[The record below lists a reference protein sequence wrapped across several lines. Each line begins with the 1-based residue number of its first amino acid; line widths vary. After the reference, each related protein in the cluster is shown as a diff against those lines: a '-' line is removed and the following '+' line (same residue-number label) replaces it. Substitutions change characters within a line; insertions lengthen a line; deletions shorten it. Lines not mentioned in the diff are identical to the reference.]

1 MADATDRADILLVED
16 HGAVR
21 VLTLNRPH
29 RLNAFD
35 TPLVARLAK
44 ALQAAE
50 ADEGVSVVVITG
62 VGKAFSSGADLAG
75 MAGRDQ
81 QSAEERAA
89 AGEGFDALQSVAEG
103 FPKPLIAA
111 VNGLGVGLGFTLLGY
126 CDFVFAAH
134 SARLRTP
141 FSQLG
146 LSPEA
151 SSSYTFPL
159 RMGWSEAAR
168 ALMLGDW
175 FTAQDLVACGMA
187 RAAVP
192 DADLMAVTLEFAG
205 RLAECPLQSLM
216 ATKQLMV
223 RPHLEHMRSAR
234 AEEMKAMGSLM
245 GTPANQAA
253 VRAFFSRSAGEKKGG
268 T

>member
-1 MADATDRADILLVED
+1 MADVTEQADILLVED
-16 HGAVR
+16 RGAVR

-35 TPLVARLAK
+35 TPLVARLAR
-44 ALQAAE
+44 ALHAAE
-50 ADEGVSVVVITG
+50 GDEGVSVVIITG
-62 VGKAFSSGADLAG
+62 AGKAFSSGADLSG
-75 MAGRDQ
+75 MAARDEQ
-81 QSAEERAA
+81 TEGERAA
-89 AGEGFDALQSVAEG
+89 SGQGFDDLQSVAER

-187 RAAVP
+187 REAVP
-192 DADLMAVTLEFAG
+192 DADLMAATLEFAG

-216 ATKQLMV
+216 ASKRLMV
-223 RPHLEHMRSAR
+223 RPHLENMRSAR
-234 AEEMKAMGSLM
+234 AEEMKVMGSLM

-253 VRAFFSRSAGEKKGG
+253 VRAFLSRSAGEKKGG
-268 T
+268 S